1 MNIKEIYI
9 FGKFYKKMSLNGR
22 PEKIYKCDNFSI
34 KLDDGIE
41 INAIGYLNDDGYYFN
56 ILAVYKNNKIYRS
69 PKYHLKYIILVRD
82 GIFDYYK
89 ANK

>member
-9 FGKFYKKMSLNGR
+9 FGKIYRKMSLCGR

-34 KLDDGIE
+34 KLDNGIE
-41 INAIGYLNDDGYYFN
+41 INAIGCLNDDGYYFN
-56 ILAVYKNNKIYRS
+56 ILAVYKNNKIYRNF
-69 PKYHLKYIILVRD
+69 KYHRKYIILVRD